1 MSFFWID
8 FLQCTIEGILTG
20 ILYGLICVSF
30 IIIFRTGK
38 IFNFAQGEI
47 LIFGG
52 YFILTFYSLF
62 SFPLWLS
69 LLAAFLCMVIIG
81 LVIVLAGGLL
91 IAGKIPFFGRLPGNI
106 VVTREHLTLY
116 FPIVSMLIIGAVISV
131 ILFLM
136 RK

>member
-1 MSFFWID
+1 MSVFWID

-52 YFILTFYSLF
+52 YFVLTFYSLF
-62 SFPLWLS
+62 SFPMWLS
-69 LLAAFLCMVIIG
+69 LLAAFLCMAIIG
-81 LVIVLAGGLL
+81 LVIERTIMRPLIGQELFTTMMSTIALIFILQGLTIVIWGGDRE
-91 IAGKIPFFGRLPGNI
+91 ALPC
-106 VVTREHLTLY
+106 H
-116 FPIVSMLIIGAVISV
+116 F
-131 ILFLM
+131 
-136 RK
+136 